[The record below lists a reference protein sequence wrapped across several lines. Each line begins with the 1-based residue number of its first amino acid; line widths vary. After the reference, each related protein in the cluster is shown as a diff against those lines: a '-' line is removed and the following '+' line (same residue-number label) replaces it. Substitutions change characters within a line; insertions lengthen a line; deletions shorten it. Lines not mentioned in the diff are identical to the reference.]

1 MRELKAKATKAAKPK
16 PTDAVASSGNLS
28 APQFDF
34 QSSTL
39 VAADDPDD
47 IRRYVSICSIPN
59 LNMS

>member
-1 MRELKAKATKAAKPK
+1 MTELKAKATKATKPK

-28 APQFDF
+28 APQFNF

-47 IRRYVSICSIPN
+47 IRRYVSI
-59 LNMS
+59 

>member
-1 MRELKAKATKAAKPK
+1 MTELNAKARKAAKPK
-16 PTDAVASSGNLS
+16 PTDTVASSGNLS

-47 IRRYVSICSIPN
+47 ISRYVSI
-59 LNMS
+59 